1 MLRAWFLVGSILFT
15 QVFAAS
21 LESSHAFSLGLNATR
36 GNVDSTQFSFNYD
49 GSRSSAN
56 VSEFNVKA
64 GVKHGE
70 QEKERNSGSQ
80 TLGAD
85 YKKTIHD
92 DLFWSLDSNIERDE
106 IAGINY
112 RFNLSP
118 GLGYRLYHSD
128 RNEVDLVGSFGY
140 ELEDLD
146 DNASSQLKETYKI
159 KERWQIK
166 LSSSAKIWQEAEWI
180 GRSTQD
186 DFRINASIGVET
198 SLLNKLNL
206 RTLLNNK
213 YINLPV
219 GDREQSDLSLMTMLV
234 YTL

>member
-1 MLRAWFLVGSILFT
+1 MGSILLA
-15 QVFAAS
+15 QLYAADV
-21 LESSHAFSLGLNATR
+21 ESSHAFSLGLNATR

-49 GSRSSAN
+49 SNRSSAN
-56 VSEFNVKA
+56 VSEFNLKA
-64 GVKHGE
+64 GIKHGE
-70 QEKERNSGSQ
+70 QEKERNSGNQS
-80 TLGAD
+80 LGAD

-92 DLFWSLDSNIERDE
+92 DLFWSLDAYIERDE

-118 GLGYRLYHSD
+118 GLGYRLYHSY
-128 RNEVDLVGSFGY
+128 RHELDLVGSVGY

-146 DNASSQLKETYKI
+146 DDTSSQLKETYKI

-166 LSSSAKIWQEAEWI
+166 LSSSAKLWQEVEWI
-180 GRSTQD
+180 GRSSQD
-186 DFRINASIGVET
+186 DFRVNAGIGVDT
-198 SLLNKLNL
+198 SLLGKLNL